1 MAYASYIGSHWEL
14 IVLCVLGVAALG
26 YAAFAL
32 RNWKV
37 AAFAVVVTCAA
48 LFYQRAQIDGYNR
61 RVAEDVAAQTQ
72 IYKDRIDALNTLAL
86 RNAMQAQKD
95 SDTLNALRKKSE
107 DTPKNDGACLDRA
120 AVGRVRDIR

>member
-1 MAYASYIGSHWEL
+1 MAYVSYLGSHWEL
-14 IVLCVLGVAALG
+14 VIICVLGVVALG

-37 AAFAVVVTCAA
+37 AAFAIAVTCAG

-61 RVAEDVAAQTQ
+61 RVSEDVAAQTQ
-72 IYKDRIDALNTLAL
+72 TYKDRIDVLNTLAL
-86 RNAMQAQKD
+86 KNAMQAQKD
-95 SDTLNALRKKSE
+95 SDSLNALRKKSE